1 MDACARRRDDARMR
15 NRAIACALVALV
27 ACGNDGPT
35 QYADCGL
42 IDPPCGSAPID
53 APDDPCAIP
62 GSCDGRPPD
71 APSAVCAGVTCS
83 GHGACAD
90 VGGAPLCQC
99 DGGFVRDTAT
109 TCVAAT
115 GPTLGGC
122 PLLPVDHV
130 FNTPIDA
137 LPAHANSDAFI
148 ATIGGTRRLHLDL
161 GTQTNQQAADYYG
174 IPFNLVRGSQLTWPT
189 VAFRSTDPGLT
200 WDPRP
205 ESDCAIGP
213 THTLARPCTAAAA
226 PTPTLPI
233 PSGVL
238 VEGGVNSAANQQPYG
253 DHQILVVDTDACWL
267 WEAYHAYAPQPN
279 AWNIYGAAGFDLRS
293 NALRPLDW
301 TSADAAGFPI
311 LPLLLRADEASTGTI
326 RHALRFTIAS
336 NKIRIGYV
344 WPARHLTDNGTTS
357 TSLPP
362 MGQLFRLKAS
372 FTIPANYTTQAKA
385 ILQAMKTYGMY
396 IADGGSDMYVTGDP
410 SAAWQ
415 DATFTQ
421 VQSVAASNFEAVDV
435 APIMARPGFDV
446 NSGRVP

>member
-1 MDACARRRDDARMR
+1 MR
-15 NRAIACALVALV
+15 KVAIASALVAMV
-27 ACGNDGPT
+27 ACGNGTGGNVNDCSVDGVT
-35 QYADCGL
+35 CGT
-42 IDPPCGSAPID
+42 PSPCTLDNTCDAEPVDSPAPID
-53 APDDPCAIP
+53 APSTACN
-62 GSCDGRPPD
+62 
-71 APSAVCAGVTCS
+71 GVTCS
-83 GHGACAD
+83 GHGTCND

-115 GPTLGGC
+115 GPTIGGC

-137 LPAHANSDAFI
+137 LPVHANSDAFI

-161 GTQTNQQAADYYG
+161 GTQTDQQAADYYG

-205 ESDCAIGP
+205 ESDCAVGAA
-213 THTLARPCTAAAA
+213 HTLARPCTAATA

-233 PSGVL
+233 PANVL

-253 DHQILVVDTDACWL
+253 DHHILVVDTDTCWL

-279 AWNIYGAAGFDLRS
+279 VWNIYGAAGFDLRA
-293 NALRPLDW
+293 NALRPLEW

-372 FTIPANYTTQAKA
+372 FVIPANYTTQAKA

-415 DATFTQ
+415 DATFSQ
-421 VQSVAASNFEAVDV
+421 VQSVAASSFEAVDL

>member
-1 MDACARRRDDARMR
+1 MMPAMR
-15 NRAIACALVALV
+15 IWLALGVSIAMAASG
-27 ACGNDGPT
+27 CGKEQDSPHDCSIDGVT
-35 QYADCGL
+35 CG
-42 IDPPCGSAPID
+42 GGNPID
-53 APDDPCAIP
+53 APVDT
-62 GSCDGRPPD
+62 
-71 APSAVCAGVTCS
+71 PSVVCNGIDCS
-83 GHGACAD
+83 GHGSCAD

-99 DGGFVRDTAT
+99 DGGYVRDTAT

-137 LPAHANSDAFI
+137 LPVHPQSAAFI
-148 ATIGGTRRLHLDL
+148 ATIGATRRLHLDL
-161 GTQTNQQAADYYG
+161 GTQTDQQATDYYG
-174 IPFNLVRGSQLTWPT
+174 IPYNLVHGGAIAWPT
-189 VAFRSTDPGLT
+189 VAFTSTDPGLT

-205 ESDCAIGP
+205 ESDCAVGAN
-213 THTLARPCTAAAA
+213 HTLARPCTAAAA
-226 PTPTLPI
+226 PQPQLPI
-233 PSGVL
+233 PGNVL
-238 VEGGVNSAANQQPYG
+238 VEGGINRAANQQPYG
-253 DHQILVVDTDACWL
+253 DHHILMVDTDACWL
-267 WEAYHAYAPQPN
+267 WEAYHAYSPSAGV
-279 AWNIYGAAGFDLRS
+279 WNIYGSAGFDLRS
-293 NALRPLDW
+293 NALRPADW

-326 RHALRFTIAS
+326 RHALRFTIQS
-336 NKIRIGYV
+336 NKIRVGYV

-372 FTIPANYTTQAKA
+372 FQIPANYTTQAKA

-415 DATFTQ
+415 DATFSQ
-421 VQSVAASNFEAVDV
+421 VQSVDASSFEAVDLS
-435 APIMARPGFDV
+435 PIMARAGFDPD
-446 NSGRVP
+446 SGRVP